1 MLLLLNSR
9 LNLLKLFHAR
19 LGIEER
25 LVEETLDQNRSRR
38 KGGGRKAVL
47 EKQPDINEIL
57 ASVLLFLL
65 RKL

>member
-1 MLLLLNSR
+1 MASVLHIHFAELFNCSR
-9 LNLLKLFHAR
+9 NTVQ

-47 EKQPDINEIL
+47 EKQPDINE
-57 ASVLLFLL
+57 VFLL
-65 RKL
+65 LIRL